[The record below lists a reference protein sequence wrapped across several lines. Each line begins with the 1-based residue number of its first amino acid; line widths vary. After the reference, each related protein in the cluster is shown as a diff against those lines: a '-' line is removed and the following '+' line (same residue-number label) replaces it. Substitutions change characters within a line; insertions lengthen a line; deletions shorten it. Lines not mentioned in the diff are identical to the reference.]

1 MKYRHFPAAA
11 LAAGLL
17 FCTLFSGL
25 TAYADDKKSELTQK
39 QTDTRQE
46 YEAAQSALEELQNEQ
61 TQTESEVA
69 ALTGQAAELA
79 GQITAVTDAVQNAQ
93 TVLDERQAAA
103 DAARAALDAKQAEYN
118 ARLAVCREQLRAM
131 QRLDGG
137 GAVWLLAQAK
147 SLYQLL
153 TFDAILQQMS
163 ARNSTVLAEL
173 DAEAAALEQA
183 RAAADEAARQAAD
196 AKAALEQQ
204 QAALADTQT
213 ALESALLDANS
224 TLTAQQAA
232 AQAQAAV
239 TDAAKKAYEDAT
251 AALDAYV
258 REQSRRYTTA
268 DLHLTSLDF
277 RCPLDSYGRITTQ
290 FAEPDPWGIP
300 HRGTDFAAPGGT
312 PIYAIADGVVSAART
327 MNSYGNCVQVS
338 HGTADDGHRYD
349 SLYAH
354 MSSIAVAQG
363 ATVQKGDLLGYV
375 GNTGN
380 VYGAARALLT
390 LLAVVL
396 RPAVRAADSFK
407 AALTHPRQLAGYA
420 VPLLAAGVLAWFE
433 RTALTRPFVLRVEVG
448 GQVVGYVTDEQAFDA
463 ARADVQARL
472 TGVAGWN
479 VQPAYTLVMADA
491 DTRPMTE
498 RETADAILRAAG
510 GEITEGTAVYL
521 DGALRF
527 VTDEGDHLRQF
538 LYAVRAP
545 WQTDGVQTDFVH
557 ALRLVDGIY
566 PAAAITPY
574 RDLTAALRADDLLQV
589 KAVRYETVTRELSFE
604 TQTIEDAG
612 LDFGKTETVQ
622 AGQNGSELVTSEITT
637 VAGEVVSTRVVDVQL
652 VQASVPEVIHRG
664 TRLKSGMIGR
674 LGTGSFLWPVP
685 GYSGISRWASLPYGH
700 RGVDI
705 TAPYGTPIYAA
716 DAGTVIA
723 AQWHNHPTMS
733 WGYYVEIDHGNGY
746 KTLYA
751 HMSSFVVQAGQT
763 VEKGQ
768 LIGYVGATGAATGP
782 HCHFEMYYNNAL
794 ISARNVFPDM

>member
-39 QTDTRQE
+39 QTETRQE

-61 TQTESEVA
+61 TQT
-69 ALTGQAAELA
+69 ALLACIGQ
-79 GQITAVTDAVQNAQ
+79 GK
-93 TVLDERQAAA
+93 
-103 DAARAALDAKQAEYN
+103 DAARAALDAKQAEYD

-153 TFDAILQQMS
+153 TFDAVLQQMS

-173 DAEAAALEQA
+173 G
-183 RAAADEAARQAAD
+183 AAADEAALQAAD

-213 ALESALLDANS
+213 ALEAALLDANS

-290 FAEPDPWGIP
+290 FAEADPWGIP

-363 ATVQKGDLLGYV
+363 AAVQKGDLLGYV

-380 VYGAARALLT
+380 VYGAGG
-390 LLAVVL
+390 
-396 RPAVRAADSFK
+396 
-407 AALTHPRQLAGYA
+407 GYH
-420 VPLLAAGVLAWFE
+420 LHLE
-433 RTALTRPFVLRVEVG
+433 LRV
-448 GQVVGYVTDEQAFDA
+448 
-463 ARADVQARL
+463 
-472 TGVAGWN
+472 
-479 VQPAYTLVMADA
+479 
-491 DTRPMTE
+491 
-498 RETADAILRAAG
+498 
-510 GEITEGTAVYL
+510 
-521 DGALRF
+521 DGSRVDPLGF
-527 VTDEGDHLRQF
+527 V
-538 LYAVRAP
+538 
-545 WQTDGVQTDFVH
+545 
-557 ALRLVDGIY
+557 
-566 PAAAITPY
+566 
-574 RDLTAALRADDLLQV
+574 
-589 KAVRYETVTRELSFE
+589 
-604 TQTIEDAG
+604 
-612 LDFGKTETVQ
+612 
-622 AGQNGSELVTSEITT
+622 
-637 VAGEVVSTRVVDVQL
+637 
-652 VQASVPEVIHRG
+652 
-664 TRLKSGMIGR
+664 
-674 LGTGSFLWPVP
+674 
-685 GYSGISRWASLPYGH
+685 
-700 RGVDI
+700 
-705 TAPYGTPIYAA
+705 
-716 DAGTVIA
+716 
-723 AQWHNHPTMS
+723 PT
-733 WGYYVEIDHGNGY
+733 H
-746 KTLYA
+746 
-751 HMSSFVVQAGQT
+751 
-763 VEKGQ
+763 
-768 LIGYVGATGAATGP
+768 
-782 HCHFEMYYNNAL
+782 
-794 ISARNVFPDM
+794 

>member
-25 TAYADDKKSELTQK
+25 TAYADDKKGELTQK
-39 QTDTRQE
+39 QTETRQE

-79 GQITAVTDAVQNAQ
+79 GQITAVTAAVQNAQ
-93 TVLDERQAAA
+93 TVLD
-103 DAARAALDAKQAEYN
+103 

-153 TFDAILQQMS
+153 TFDAVLQQMS

-183 RAAADEAARQAAD
+183 RAAADEAALQAAD

-213 ALESALLDANS
+213 ALEAALLDANS

-363 ATVQKGDLLGYV
+363 AAVQKGDLLGYV

-380 VYGAARALLT
+380 VYGAGG
-390 LLAVVL
+390 
-396 RPAVRAADSFK
+396 
-407 AALTHPRQLAGYA
+407 GYH
-420 VPLLAAGVLAWFE
+420 LHLE
-433 RTALTRPFVLRVEVG
+433 LRVDGSRVDPLG
-448 GQVVGYVTDEQAFDA
+448 FVPTPI
-463 ARADVQARL
+463 R
-472 TGVAGWN
+472 
-479 VQPAYTLVMADA
+479 
-491 DTRPMTE
+491 
-498 RETADAILRAAG
+498 
-510 GEITEGTAVYL
+510 
-521 DGALRF
+521 GAL
-527 VTDEGDHLRQF
+527 
-538 LYAVRAP
+538 
-545 WQTDGVQTDFVH
+545 
-557 ALRLVDGIY
+557 
-566 PAAAITPY
+566 
-574 RDLTAALRADDLLQV
+574 
-589 KAVRYETVTRELSFE
+589 
-604 TQTIEDAG
+604 
-612 LDFGKTETVQ
+612 
-622 AGQNGSELVTSEITT
+622 
-637 VAGEVVSTRVVDVQL
+637 
-652 VQASVPEVIHRG
+652 
-664 TRLKSGMIGR
+664 
-674 LGTGSFLWPVP
+674 
-685 GYSGISRWASLPYGH
+685 
-700 RGVDI
+700 
-705 TAPYGTPIYAA
+705 
-716 DAGTVIA
+716 
-723 AQWHNHPTMS
+723 
-733 WGYYVEIDHGNGY
+733 
-746 KTLYA
+746 
-751 HMSSFVVQAGQT
+751 
-763 VEKGQ
+763 
-768 LIGYVGATGAATGP
+768 
-782 HCHFEMYYNNAL
+782 
-794 ISARNVFPDM
+794 

>member
-25 TAYADDKKSELTQK
+25 TAYADDKKGELTQK
-39 QTDTRQE
+39 QTETRQE

-103 DAARAALDAKQAEYN
+103 DAARAALDAKQAEYD

-153 TFDAILQQMS
+153 TFDAVLQQMS

-173 DAEAAALEQA
+173 D
-183 RAAADEAARQAAD
+183 
-196 AKAALEQQ
+196 
-204 QAALADTQT
+204 DTQT
-213 ALESALLDANS
+213 ALEAALLDANS

-349 SLYAH
+349 SLCAH

-363 ATVQKGDLLGYV
+363 AAVQKGDLLGYV

-380 VYGAARALLT
+380 VYGAGG
-390 LLAVVL
+390 
-396 RPAVRAADSFK
+396 
-407 AALTHPRQLAGYA
+407 GYH
-420 VPLLAAGVLAWFE
+420 LHLE
-433 RTALTRPFVLRVEVG
+433 LRV
-448 GQVVGYVTDEQAFDA
+448 
-463 ARADVQARL
+463 
-472 TGVAGWN
+472 
-479 VQPAYTLVMADA
+479 
-491 DTRPMTE
+491 
-498 RETADAILRAAG
+498 
-510 GEITEGTAVYL
+510 
-521 DGALRF
+521 DGSR
-527 VTDEGDHLRQF
+527 V
-538 LYAVRAP
+538 
-545 WQTDGVQTDFVH
+545 
-557 ALRLVDGIY
+557 
-566 PAAAITPY
+566 
-574 RDLTAALRADDLLQV
+574 DLLG
-589 KAVRYETVTRELSFE
+589 F
-604 TQTIEDAG
+604 
-612 LDFGKTETVQ
+612 
-622 AGQNGSELVTSEITT
+622 
-637 VAGEVVSTRVVDVQL
+637 
-652 VQASVPEVIHRG
+652 VP
-664 TRLKSGMIGR
+664 
-674 LGTGSFLWPVP
+674 
-685 GYSGISRWASLPYGH
+685 SR
-700 RGVDI
+700 
-705 TAPYGTPIYAA
+705 
-716 DAGTVIA
+716 
-723 AQWHNHPTMS
+723 
-733 WGYYVEIDHGNGY
+733 
-746 KTLYA
+746 
-751 HMSSFVVQAGQT
+751 
-763 VEKGQ
+763 
-768 LIGYVGATGAATGP
+768 
-782 HCHFEMYYNNAL
+782 
-794 ISARNVFPDM
+794 